1 MGAVRVTL
9 FIQAGRLERQ
19 WKEETELVQ
28 LRQDAKSET
37 DYLQDE
43 LLSLRASYEEKMKAY
58 KDLLTSRSSLIKSS
72 RYTTRYW
79 KLRRTGTRGCCH
91 IVMILICGE

>member
-9 FIQAGRLERQ
+9 FTQAGRLERQ
-19 WKEETELVQ
+19 WKEKETELVQ

-43 LLSLRASYEEKMKAY
+43 LLSMRASYEEKMKAY
-58 KDLLTSRSSLIKSS
+58 RDLFDLKIKLDQELETYHQILETYHQVLEVEENG
-72 RYTTRYW
+72 YT
-79 KLRRTGTRGCCH
+79 
-91 IVMILICGE
+91 

>member
-19 WKEETELVQ
+19 WKEETELAQ

-43 LLSLRASYEEKMKAY
+43 LLSIRAS
-58 KDLLTSRSSLIKSS
+58 
-72 RYTTRYW
+72 
-79 KLRRTGTRGCCH
+79 
-91 IVMILICGE
+91 